1 MTGVTSR
8 KGMLTVEYNPLL
20 VLASVLVAIMAAFTA
35 LRLTN
40 GLSALPSGRRKPVIA
55 KAAIALGVGIW
66 SMHFVGMLAVQLPIG
81 ISYDPLP
88 TLVSALLA
96 ILVTG
101 MGLILLHFG
110 RRSHV
115 RIIGA
120 GVLTGLGIV
129 GMHYLGMSAIQ
140 GNCVLVYEPLGVV
153 LATLIAIAASILG
166 LELAYRQRGMTQ
178 TLIGGIV
185 LGLAVSAMH
194 YTAMAFTVFQLAE
207 KTDFVPAAILS
218 SDTLALFVALA
229 SFLICGL
236 FLLIAIPAEPS
247 AADETPPP
255 PESEGVEATPSLDPP
270 PTTAAAAPPQSS
282 PAVYSQALSQ
292 PRSASTAEAGRIPYE
307 RDSAIRFL
315 PAEQIAA
322 VRADGHYTWLLNGEG
337 EHFCPWS
344 ISRVERAVEEKNFL
358 RTHRS
363 HLVNLSKVAGFRR
376 DGDKGICLLNDPKES
391 EVPVSRSKLPEVQK
405 ALGLS

>member
-1 MTGVTSR
+1 
-8 KGMLTVEYNPLL
+8 MLTVEYNPLL

-40 GLSALPSGRRKPVIA
+40 GLNALPSARRKPVIA
-55 KAAIALGVGIW
+55 KAAIALGAGIW

-88 TLVSALLA
+88 TLLSALLA

-110 RRSHV
+110 RRSHL
-115 RIIGA
+115 RIVGA

-129 GMHYLGMSAIQ
+129 GMHYLGMSAIR
-140 GNCVLVYEPLGVV
+140 GNCVLIYNPLGVV
-153 LATLIAIAASILG
+153 LAALIAIAASILG
-166 LELAYRQRGMTQ
+166 LELAYRQRGLAQ
-178 TLIGGIV
+178 TIVGGVV

-194 YTAMAFTVFQLAE
+194 YTAMAFTAFQLADKAE
-207 KTDFVPAAILS
+207 FVPTSILS
-218 SDTLALFVALA
+218 SNSLALVVSLA

-236 FLLIAIPAEPS
+236 FLLIAIPTDARQAEV
-247 AADETPPP
+247 DEGEEP
-255 PESEGVEATPSLDPP
+255 PE
-270 PTTAAAAPPQSS
+270 TAAPAPVVASRPH

-292 PRSASTAEAGRIPYE
+292 PRKPAADASGRIPYE

-315 PAEQIAA
+315 AAEEIAA
-322 VRADGHYTWLLNGEG
+322 VRAEGHYTWLLNGEG

-344 ISRVERAVEEKNFL
+344 ISRVEKAVAELNFL

-376 DGDKGICLLNDPKES
+376 EGDKGLCLLSDPKES
-391 EVPVSRSKLPEVQK
+391 QVPVSRSKLSAVQK

>member
-1 MTGVTSR
+1 
-8 KGMLTVEYNPLL
+8 MLTVEYNPLL

-40 GLSALPSGRRKPVIA
+40 GLSALPSARRKPVIA

-110 RRSHV
+110 QRSHL
-115 RIIGA
+115 RIVGA

-129 GMHYLGMSAIQ
+129 GMHYLGMSAIR
-140 GNCVLVYEPLGVV
+140 GNCVLLYDPLGVV
-153 LATLIAIAASILG
+153 LAALIAIAASILG
-166 LELAYRQRGMTQ
+166 LELAYRQRGLAQ
-178 TLIGGIV
+178 TVIGGIV

-194 YTAMAFTVFQLAE
+194 YTAMAFTAFQLSE
-207 KTDFVPAAILS
+207 KTEFVPASILS
-218 SDTLALFVALA
+218 SDSLALVVALA

-236 FLLIAIPAEPS
+236 FLLIAIP
-247 AADETPPP
+247 T
-255 PESEGVEATPSLDPP
+255 ESRQ
-270 PTTAAAAPPQSS
+270 AAPKDDEPEQEPDTAVAPAPEPARPQ
-282 PAVYSQALSQ
+282 PRAVYSQALSQ
-292 PRSASTAEAGRIPYE
+292 PRSAVPAEIGRIPYE
-307 RDSAIRFL
+307 RDNAIRFL
-315 PAEQIAA
+315 AAEEIAA
-322 VRADGHYTWLLNGEG
+322 VRAEGHYTWLLNGEG

-344 ISRVERAVEEKNFL
+344 ISRVEKAVRDLNFL

-376 DGDKGICLLNDPKES
+376 DGDKGLCLLSDPKER
-391 EVPVSRSKLPEVQK
+391 EVPVSRSKLPDVQK

>member
-1 MTGVTSR
+1 
-8 KGMLTVEYNPLL
+8 MLTVEYNPLL
-20 VLASVLVAIMAAFTA
+20 ILASVLVAIMAAFTA

-40 GLSALPSGRRKPVIA
+40 GLSALPSARRKPVIA
-55 KAAIALGVGIW
+55 KAAIALGAGIW

-88 TLVSALLA
+88 TLLSALLA

-110 RRSHV
+110 RRSHL
-115 RIIGA
+115 RIVGA

-129 GMHYLGMSAIQ
+129 GMHYLGMSAIR
-140 GNCVLVYEPLGVV
+140 GNCVLVYDPLGVV
-153 LATLIAIAASILG
+153 LAALIAIAASILG
-166 LELAYRQRGMTQ
+166 LELAYRQRGLTQ
-178 TLIGGIV
+178 TIVGGVV

-194 YTAMAFTVFQLAE
+194 YTAMAFTTFQLADRAE
-207 KTDFVPAAILS
+207 FVPTSILS
-218 SDTLALFVALA
+218 SNSLALLVSLA

-236 FLLIAIPAEPS
+236 FLLIAIPAESRQEEGEEVQPE
-247 AADETPPP
+247 AAVP
-255 PESEGVEATPSLDPP
+255 
-270 PTTAAAAPPQSS
+270 AAATASRPQA
-282 PAVYSQALSQ
+282 AVYSQALSQ
-292 PRSASTAEAGRIPYE
+292 PRKLAAEETGRIPYE

-315 PAEQIAA
+315 AAQEIAA
-322 VRADGHYTWLLNGEG
+322 VRAEGHYTWLLNGEG

-344 ISRVERAVEEKNFL
+344 ISRVEKAVADLNFL

-376 DGDKGICLLNDPKES
+376 EGDKGLCLLSDPKES
-391 EVPVSRSKLPEVQK
+391 EVPVSRSKLSAVQK